1 MDCSF
6 PFWSHN
12 SNKGNLTKKI
22 METTSKNYYI
32 IKTTILQTDL
42 EKKITNKKNVCSA
55 KKNSIIIAKKLMI

>member
-42 EKKITNKKNVCSA
+42 EKKNNK
-55 KKNSIIIAKKLMI
+55 